1 LIRQDTLIVAGTDD
15 PIIPV
20 ANARIMAALLPHATL
35 HLHPGGHTD
44 LITNAAELAP
54 VIEAFRGYYRPSRR
68 LPRHRPVCIGT
79 ANCARNQPRPSVT
92 VRPPNDQTCWGTYAC
107 AI

>member
-1 LIRQDTLIVAGTDD
+1 MYQLFAGSVWTSVFALPLVRQDTLILAGTDD

-54 VIEAFRGYYRPSRR
+54 VIEAFRGYDRRSRR
-68 LPRHRPVCIGT
+68 
-79 ANCARNQPRPSVT
+79 
-92 VRPPNDQTCWGTYAC
+92 
-107 AI
+107 